1 MHKAVKTETIL
12 TPDTS
17 RILFSPFAL
26 DDFELVETIM
36 TDIAAMD
43 DASAER
49 ELSSMSGGQPPDERL
64 KKFLKKTYDDIKF
77 NFKLTFSLSS
87 VKELLAGSYFSK
99 EYSLESAGISYPSM
113 VWHPDQ
119 TGLPAGSKRFIMSLI
134 ARGEG
139 NSSLIT
145 FRSGTV
151 DDKMK
156 FAFDKARPRVFIP
169 DIQPDAFYEK
179 ILFSKK
185 LGEIGFENNFTKA
198 ALAPL
203 QEHFTFAELTSSV
216 RNTLGVG
223 SSTVFVFKETAEAM
237 IALAKSNF
245 TLTYPSESDASERV
259 LFPAS
264 ALEPNG
270 TGDCRFVSFTEDDGS
285 LTNYAT
291 YFEYYGH
298 TVIPQIVETK
308 DFLSFKV
315 NTLNGPEIQN
325 RQLALFPQKFEGY
338 YAMLS
343 RQDNR
348 NIYIM
353 FSDLL
358 HFWYT
363 KKLLISPKYPWELI
377 RISGC
382 CPPIKTEAGWLV
394 LAHGVGAMRKFCISA
409 FLLDLHDPTRVI
421 GRLREPLM
429 EPELSEASPYMP
441 GFIFTC
447 GAQIFN
453 DKLVIPYSISD
464 LASGI
469 AVADLGNLL
478 ENLTSYK

>member
-1 MHKAVKTETIL
+1 MHKAIKTETIL
-12 TPDTS
+12 SPDTS
-17 RILFSPFAL
+17 RILFAPFAL
-26 DDFELVETIM
+26 DDFELVETIIS
-36 TDIAAMD
+36 DIATMD
-43 DASAER
+43 EAAAEK

-64 KKFLKKTYDDIKF
+64 KLFLKKTYDDIKA
-77 NFKLTFSLSS
+77 NFKLVFSFSP

-99 EYSLESAGISYPSM
+99 EYSFESAGISYPSM
-113 VWHPDQ
+113 MWHPDQ
-119 TGLPAGSKRFIMSLI
+119 SGLSDGSRRFIMSLI

-139 NSSLIT
+139 NSSIIT

-151 DDKMK
+151 DSQTR
-156 FAFDKARPRVFIP
+156 FSFDRPSPRVFIP
-169 DIQPDAFYEK
+169 DIQPDPFYEK

-198 ALAPL
+198 VFAPL
-203 QEHFTFAELTSSV
+203 QEHFTFSELTSAV

-223 SSTVFVFKETAEAM
+223 SSTVFIFKETAEAI

-245 TLTYPSESDASERV
+245 KLNYPPESDISERA

-285 LTNYAT
+285 LTHYAT

-325 RQLALFPQKFEGY
+325 RQLALFPKKIEGY

-348 NIYIM
+348 SIYIM

-382 CPPIKTEAGWLV
+382 CPPIETEAGWLV
-394 LAHGVGAMRKFCISA
+394 LTHGVGAMRKFCISA

-429 EPELSEASPYMP
+429 EPELSAASPYMP

-447 GAQIFN
+447 GAQVHN
-453 DKLVIPYSISD
+453 DKLIIPYSISD

-469 AVADLGNLL
+469 AVADMSQLL
-478 ENLTSYK
+478 SDLTRNA